1 MKDNSKP
8 APMIRRRGNSVIE
21 AVLVFPLLLA
31 LMFGTTE
38 YGYYFYI
45 KHTLEGAAREGARVG
60 ITPSGDDA
68 TVRQNVISYL
78 ANAGLQSGTA
88 SLDSRYTITISP
100 SASTVASGSPLAV
113 TVATTW
119 SSVGA
124 GYRPLRLIPAAQAVS
139 GKTTMRK
146 E

>member
-1 MKDNSKP
+1 MRHIVPKLDGCF
-8 APMIRRRGNSVIE
+8 RRGNSVVE

-38 YGYYFYI
+38 YGYYFYV

-60 ITPSGDDA
+60 ITPSGTDA
-68 TVRQNVISYL
+68 QVSSTVISYL
-78 ANAGLQSGTA
+78 ANAGLQSGTT
-88 SLDSRYTITISP
+88 SLDSRYALSISP
-100 SASTVASGSPLAV
+100 SATSLATGTALNV
-113 TVATTW
+113 TLSTTW
-119 SSVGA
+119 SAVGA
-124 GYRPLRLIPAAQAVS
+124 GYRPLHLIPTNQSVT